1 MWVLTYVASCCSIKQ
16 LSLHRNAVAIG
27 LFPPLLGCF
36 IGIAA
41 TSPVWVPLTIF
52 VAVIGS
58 PLWFVIATA
67 LSLVIVFATVSTLV
81 TVQFVRSKGLKNEA
95 EKFLQGP
102 HGQLLLFKGASPDE
116 GKLKELVMSDPKYK
130 LLASIVIDFLGTATF
145 ALPVIGELGDL
156 FWAPLAA
163 SMISGMYSQSSPKI
177 KYIAFI
183 EEILPFTDIIPT
195 ATLAWCV
202 PDVALNACWQSG
214 GGVELMAL
222 L

>member
-1 MWVLTYVASCCSIKQ
+1 MWILTYVASCCSIKQ

-27 LFPPLLGCF
+27 LLPPLLGCF
-36 IGIAA
+36 IGVVA
-41 TSPVWVPLTIF
+41 TSPVWVPLTLF
-52 VAVIGS
+52 VAIIGS

-81 TVQFVRSKGLKNEA
+81 TVQFVRSKRLKSEA

-202 PDVALNACWQSG
+202 PDVSLNACWQNG
-214 GGVELMAL
+214 GGVELMVL